1 MCFWRKVFLFSLY
14 YSLANIFSTQAGS
27 NLLLYKLIR
36 WKNFF
41 GRSFQNGGACVDVR
55 KKLKIVDLL
64 EGNFSPMR
72 FLFRTVSQ
80 YEVEWPLQPQG
91 RSFIRPVY
99 LGLNPR
105 HTWKGCGSSF
115 LWWLTPSCFCAGLV
129 SAGQSVRRLLCALFN
144 NRKDSVVGKKINFS
158 RSSLSRPNAC

>member
-36 WKNFF
+36 WKTF
-41 GRSFQNGGACVDVR
+41 SDVLFKTEVRVLMWERNWRLSIYSKEISHLWGSCSGQCPNR
-55 KKLKIVDLL
+55 KSNDLC
-64 EGNFSPMR
+64 SPEAG
-72 FLFRTVSQ
+72 L
-80 YEVEWPLQPQG
+80 
-91 RSFIRPVY
+91 FIRPVY

-105 HTWKGCGSSF
+105 HTWKGCGSAF

-144 NRKDSVVGKKINFS
+144 NRKDSVVGKKKLI
-158 RSSLSRPNAC
+158 SLGAL